1 MAKKVLMSS
10 AVIEEL
16 EKEYGKSAMDLFHD
30 LDFNQ
35 LSGPKLPNKE
45 NMNLQ
50 MQSENDAQKAAD

>member
-1 MAKKVLMSS
+1 MSS